1 MEKTI
6 KVLLAA
12 AGISMLSA
20 CGSGSSSSSVD
31 ATGCVSFESVSGGA
45 NFTNNCD
52 FKVNV
57 ALFDPLFR
65 FDLEPMETEF
75 LAINR
80 FIVSFG
86 VCKAPSKPKDEGGG
100 EFVCD

>member
-31 ATGCVSFESVSGGA
+31 ARGCLSSESVSGGFR
-45 NFTNNCD
+45 FTNNCD
-52 FKVNV
+52 FKVNA
-57 ALFDPLFR
+57 ALLDPLFR

-75 LAINR
+75 LAVND
-80 FIVSFG
+80 FIIRVG